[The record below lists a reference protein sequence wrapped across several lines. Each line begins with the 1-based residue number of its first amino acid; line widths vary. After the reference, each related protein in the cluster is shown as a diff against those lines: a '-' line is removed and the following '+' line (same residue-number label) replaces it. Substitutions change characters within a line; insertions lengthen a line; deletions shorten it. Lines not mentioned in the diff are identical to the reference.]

1 MGDRDP
7 LGVQFVPQSIRQGFH
22 GMLAH
27 GIHPGGGHRDEGIDR
42 AHDGQTTFGG
52 NEVVGCGSYGSNDP
66 HDIHFE
72 LSANFVFRK
81 LIHPSLGG
89 ISSIG
94 HHHVNA
100 AEGLPGR
107 SRQGFHIVGLHHIT
121 SLHEASDSAGLFDFL
136 GKLSEPIDPSCPEN
150 EVVVPLCEDTSQSF
164 SDAGRGAGDQGNGA
178 VGWGMGFGLHMHSVR
193 SRRQVGGN
201 QMAALPAPFL
211 ASFLALRAGPVCL
224 LVKQS
229 SFRGKEVLLPS
240 DHGHGLAHQESS
252 PTVQESSFQD
262 PLLTKGRQR

>member
-1 MGDRDP
+1 MSFDPNNEVSEGGQDSFSPAAFDGFHHDLCRSIGGQHHPRGWVASMTAGRSAVSTDTSDFGGHETRCQVGDRDP
-7 LGVQFVPQSIRQGFH
+7 LGVQFVPQRIRQGFH

-100 AEGLPGR
+100 AEGLSGR

-121 SLHEASDSAGLFDFL
+121 RLHKASDSAGMFDFL
-136 GKLSEPIDPSCPEN
+136 GKLGEPIDPSCPEN
-150 EVVVPLCEDTSQSF
+150 EVVVPLCEHTSQSF
-164 SDAGRGAGDQGNGA
+164 PYAGRGAGDQGNGA
-178 VGWGMGFGLHMHSVR
+178 V
-193 SRRQVGGN
+193 
-201 QMAALPAPFL
+201 
-211 ASFLALRAGPVCL
+211 
-224 LVKQS
+224 
-229 SFRGKEVLLPS
+229 
-240 DHGHGLAHQESS
+240 
-252 PTVQESSFQD
+252 
-262 PLLTKGRQR
+262 